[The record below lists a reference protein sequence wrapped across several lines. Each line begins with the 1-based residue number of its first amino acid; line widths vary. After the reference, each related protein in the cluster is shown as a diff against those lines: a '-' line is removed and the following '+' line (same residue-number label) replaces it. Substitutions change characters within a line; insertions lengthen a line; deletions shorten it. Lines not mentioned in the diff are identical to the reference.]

1 MRLRKIKVF
10 ITFFI
15 LAVSFSF
22 RGVSAYAAETIE
34 EDPTTKYVGDYYTV
48 HSSELKINGK
58 KYKKLKKKVK
68 VIKYGSSSSI
78 ITHRYK
84 DYFKNQ
90 SAYKNENEYENENG
104 ESAYKYV
111 PIENYYELLF
121 KKAGTY
127 TITEADYVA
136 DSYTT
141 DYNST
146 TKKNIIAKYNLKSEE
161 YEELTTYVEVPARSK
176 SKPNDKVYKATDGKT
191 YNRADETYYVGANG
205 IIYGSSP
212 VVPAKVLKGADGEY
226 YLKYSANF
234 PKKIYRRTKV
244 IVQGYDGVVK
254 SIKLGKASK
263 VFSKKYKYDGYT
275 SKSTEGKFLTGNSG
289 KLTVT
294 MADKKYKFGGAV
306 VATNDAEGRD
316 IYTPAKNKSTVAFD
330 NNYAKSTYEND
341 DKSIGHYKTGLFK
354 STNVYVAYKD
364 TALGKGTEVSGTA
377 DNPVIVNYSRKKVR
391 GNYYNQTVTYR
402 FVRFKKEAKDG
413 SFQYRYKGNKT
424 TVVPY
429 YDKASK
435 TVKYETKVTE
445 YTENNSIS
453 NIMDYMENYKS
464 FSFHKK
470 I

>member
-1 MRLRKIKVF
+1 MRLRKIKQVITIIVF
-10 ITFFI
+10 A
-15 LAVSFSF
+15 LSFVYL
-22 RGVSAYAAETIE
+22 GVPAYAAETIE
-34 EDPTTKYVGDYYTV
+34 EDTITRYVGEYV
-48 HSSELKINGK
+48 SVRSSELKINGK
-58 KYKKLKKKVK
+58 KYKKLKKKIK
-68 VIKYGSSSSI
+68 TIKYASYSGYTSY
-78 ITHRYK
+78 RNK
-84 DYFKNQ
+84 DYFKNKN
-90 SAYKNENEYENENG
+90 AYRNENEYNSENG
-104 ESAYKYV
+104 EGAYKYL
-111 PIENYYELLF
+111 PQENDYELLF

-136 DSYTT
+136 DRYST
-141 DYNST
+141 DYNSA
-146 TKKNIIAKYNLKSEE
+146 TKKNIIVKYNLKAEE
-161 YEELTTYVEVPARSK
+161 YDELTTYVEVPARSK
-176 SKPNDKVYKATDGKT
+176 SEPDVKVYKASDGKL
-191 YNRADETYYVGANG
+191 YHRADETYYVGANG

-226 YLKYSANF
+226 YLKYSPNF
-234 PKKIYRRTKV
+234 PKKVYRRRKV

-254 SIKLGKASK
+254 SIKLGKASR

-275 SKSTEGKFLTGNSG
+275 SKTTEGKFLTGNSG

-294 MADKKYKFGGAV
+294 MADKKYKFGGAI
-306 VATNDAEGRD
+306 VATNDTEGRD

-330 NNYAKSTYEND
+330 NNYAKSTYENAN
-341 DKSIGHYKTGLFK
+341 KSAAHYKTGLFK

-402 FVRFKKEAKDG
+402 LVRFKKEAKDG
-413 SFQYRYKGNKT
+413 SFQYRYKGSKT

-470 I
+470 

>member
-1 MRLRKIKVF
+1 MRLRKIKQVITIIVF
-10 ITFFI
+10 A
-15 LAVSFSF
+15 LSFVYL
-22 RGVSAYAAETIE
+22 GVPAYAAETIE
-34 EDPTTKYVGDYYTV
+34 EDTITRYVGEYV
-48 HSSELKINGK
+48 SVRSSELKINGK
-58 KYKKLKKKVK
+58 KYKKLKKKIK
-68 VIKYGSSSSI
+68 TIKYASYSGYTSY
-78 ITHRYK
+78 RNK
-84 DYFKNQ
+84 DYFKTKN
-90 SAYKNENEYENENG
+90 AYKNENEYDAENG
-104 ESAYKYV
+104 EGAYKYL
-111 PIENYYELLF
+111 PQEYSYMLLL

-127 TITEADYVA
+127 TITEVEYEGDRY
-136 DSYTT
+136 ST
-141 DYNST
+141 DYNSA
-146 TKKNIIAKYNLKSEE
+146 TKKNIIIKYNFKAEE
-161 YEELTTYVEVPARSK
+161 YDELTTYVEVPARSK
-176 SKPNDKVYKATDGKT
+176 SKPNDKVYKAADGKT

-234 PKKIYRRTKV
+234 PKKVYHRRKV
-244 IVQGYDGVVK
+244 IVKKYDGVVK

-275 SKSTEGKFLTGNSG
+275 STSTEGKFLTGNSG

-364 TALGKGTEVSGTA
+364 TSLGRGTEVSGTA
-377 DNPVIVNYSRKKVR
+377 DNPVIVNYTRKKVR

-413 SFQYRYKGNKT
+413 SFQYRYKGSKT
-424 TVVPY
+424 TSVPY

-470 I
+470 